1 MDEKELCYYCKEDF
15 EGDRGVFYVDKGGT
29 VGVVRVHKDCQR
41 KFEHGDELNVR
52 IRVMPGR
59 GEPSYGTK
67 FMKGRR

>member
-1 MDEKELCYYCKEDF
+1 MDEEELCYYCEKGF
-15 EGDRGVFYVDKGGT
+15 EGEHKHLYT
-29 VGVVRVHKDCQR
+29 VKEGKVVRVHEFCQKD
-41 KFEHGDELNVR
+41 FEHGSDVNIR